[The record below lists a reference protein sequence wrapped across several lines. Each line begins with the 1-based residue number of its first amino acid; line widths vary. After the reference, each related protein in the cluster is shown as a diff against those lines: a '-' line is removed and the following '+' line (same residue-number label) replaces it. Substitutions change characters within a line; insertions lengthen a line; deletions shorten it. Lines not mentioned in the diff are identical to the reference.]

1 MREKSRA
8 PRSEAR
14 RFALGRV
21 ALVRR
26 TGLGEVGPRFSGL
39 SLRSFILSA
48 DSEAARVDGRLLR
61 EERRQT
67 GTKRR
72 KRC

>member
-1 MREKSRA
+1 MTSVDAVSDGVRA
-8 PRSEAR
+8 LAS
-14 RFALGRV
+14 
-21 ALVRR
+21 
-26 TGLGEVGPRFSGL
+26 RFSGL
-39 SLRSFILSA
+39 SLRSLILSA